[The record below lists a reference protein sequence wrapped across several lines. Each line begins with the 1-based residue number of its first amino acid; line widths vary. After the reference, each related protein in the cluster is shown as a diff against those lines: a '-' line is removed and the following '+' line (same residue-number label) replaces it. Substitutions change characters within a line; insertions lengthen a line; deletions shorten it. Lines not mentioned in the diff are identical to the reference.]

1 VAIVFEKLRH
11 HWKARRLVAK
21 REKTFRSFEPSLKAA
36 YDSDD
41 MGALSEGLDER
52 EFEVGQIDDEI
63 DFLLTQY
70 YRARADSL
78 RLVSPSFSSTDGK
91 WIQGKY
97 SNKWRLSPEELVKL
111 RSAVR
116 KEEKERWEL
125 WQMRLTL
132 LIGFGGMLIGLVSV
146 LKR

>member
-1 VAIVFEKLRH
+1 MFEKLRH
-11 HWKARRLVAK
+11 HWKVRRLVAK
-21 REKTFRSFEPSLKAA
+21 RERTFRSFEPGLEAA
-36 YDSDD
+36 YKIND
-41 MGALSEGLDER
+41 MATLSEGLDER
-52 EFEVGQIDDEI
+52 QFEVGKIEDEI

-70 YRARADSL
+70 YRERADSL
-78 RLVSPSFSSTDGK
+78 RLVSPSFSTTDGK
-91 WIQGKY
+91 WVQGKY
-97 SNKWRLSPEELVKL
+97 SNKWRLSSEELVYL

-146 LKR
+146 LKK